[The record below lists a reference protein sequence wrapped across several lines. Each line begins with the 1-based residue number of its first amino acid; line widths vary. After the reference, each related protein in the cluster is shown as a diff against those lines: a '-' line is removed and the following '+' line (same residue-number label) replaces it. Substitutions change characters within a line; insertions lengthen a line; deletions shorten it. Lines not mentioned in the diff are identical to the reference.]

1 MCSGA
6 SGVGEFPGAR
16 GQLQASAVPAGSP
29 LSCVAVAQ
37 LWLTVVLQP
46 SSFSKN
52 TGEKESV
59 ILSLALL
66 LGWLGSLISR
76 AGSGLGP
83 EM

>member
-1 MCSGA
+1 M
-6 SGVGEFPGAR
+6 GEFPGAR

-59 ILSLALL
+59 THPIFSTPVGLVGLSHFQ
-66 LGWLGSLISR
+66 GWLWFGS
-76 AGSGLGP
+76 
-83 EM
+83 